1 MSDRYGRGDW
11 QSRKDRLMKAYHDME
26 NNPLWKD
33 MLEDCVLRAGDYDT
47 AAASAMTDREAAKF
61 HGMAAGLRTMLSRA
75 LEIREARMAYF
86 ASEQLKEE
94 YEFGKDTDA
103 AGAGRQADHSADSRS
118 KKIERR
124 RIFADVPGAS
134 ALAARSAAARDDAG
148 GD

>member
-11 QSRKDRLMKAYHDME
+11 QSRKDRLMKAYYDME
-26 NNPLWKD
+26 SNPLWKD

-103 AGAGRQADHSADSRS
+103 AGAGRQADQATASRS
-118 KKIERR
+118 KT
-124 RIFADVPGAS
+124 FGGGGSCADVPGA
-134 ALAARSAAARDDAG
+134 AAVAGRSAAARDDAC